1 MNLKD
6 YPKNWKEISK
16 ATIERAYNKC
26 ELCFAKNYSLI
37 HRGKIDFITWKYP
50 YLVCPYT
57 EGDKYK
63 DCLICSQDEKNKPTK
78 IILTVHHINHNK
90 QDNSKHNLISLCQRC
105 HLRLDMAHHVKN
117 RRESREKNQMKIN
130 LVDTKEQ
137 EIFKKNRLKKGEI
150 INFPTKKWATFLKWW
165 ESKKGKWIGTSI
177 DLINALMEIDEK
189 IEQIK
194 QGKNENTK
202 RL

>member
-1 MNLKD
+1 MRL
-6 YPKNWKEISK
+6 
-16 ATIERAYNKC
+16 
-26 ELCFAKNYSLI
+26 L
-37 HRGKIDFITWKYP
+37 
-50 YLVCPYT
+50 
-57 EGDKYK
+57 
-63 DCLICSQDEKNKPTK
+63 TK
-78 IILTVHHINHNK
+78 
-90 QDNSKHNLISLCQRC
+90 S
-105 HLRLDMAHHVKN
+105 
-117 RRESREKNQMKIN
+117 
-130 LVDTKEQ
+130 EQ